1 MSSYTLELVGFA
13 LLCFTVA
20 VAGGVAG
27 LVLGNMRLPAAV
39 SIADTVAAGGGA
51 NVAISAVA
59 AATAAA
65 KHIRDGRI
73 NWPMFWWLAP
83 PSLIGGFVG
92 GLIANAVSATLLLS
106 IIAVVLFYGSYELFR
121 WQPPLVAKSTDP
133 AVESGSEHSQTR
145 DRTVTVAIGLI
156 VGVLGGAVGLIL
168 GSLRFPALL
177 RFTGESP
184 QKLVGTNLSAGV
196 VVGVAGAIGHLT
208 AGSAGFDV
216 EVFLVGAVASP
227 PGAWFGAKLTGR
239 LPTATLVHVI
249 AGIVLLAAIAIAI
262 QAIT

>member
-1 MSSYTLELVGFA
+1 MVGFA
-13 LLCFTVA
+13 VLCFTVA

-39 SIADTVAAGGGA
+39 SISDTVAAGGGA

-59 AATAAA
+59 AATATVT
-65 KHIRDGRI
+65 HIRAGRI
-73 NWPMFWWLAP
+73 NWKMFWWLAP
-83 PSLIGGFVG
+83 PSLIGGFAG
-92 GLIANAVSATLLLS
+92 GLIANSVSSTVLLT

-121 WQPPLVAKSTDP
+121 WQAPVSMASP
-133 AVESGSEHSQTR
+133 ASGEPEEGGVHAG
-145 DRTVTVAIGLI
+145 DRAATVAIGLI

-208 AGSAGFDV
+208 AGSSGFDV
-216 EVFLVGAVASP
+216 EIFAVGALASP
-227 PGAWFGAKLTGR
+227 PGAWLGAKLTGR
-239 LPTATLVHVI
+239 LPTVTLVRVI
-249 AGIVLLAAIAIAI
+249 AFIVLLAAIMISL
-262 QAIT
+262 QAIS